1 MNSMPSDKGDRP
13 EYVLVNIVESIV
25 RQKTREHIQTMDMC
39 CCEVCY
45 LNACAIAL
53 NSLKQ
58 LYVTTHKGALLSRI
72 STVSVGYQAVLTC
85 EVIKALMIVKASPR
99 H

>member
-1 MNSMPSDKGDRP
+1 MSSVSAKKSDKD
-13 EYVLVNIVESIV
+13 YVLVNIVEAVV
-25 RQKTREHIQTMDMC
+25 REKTRELIKTMDMC

-58 LYVTTHKGALLSRI
+58 LYVTTYKGALLSKI
-72 STVSVGYQAVLTC
+72 STIGVGYQAVLIC
-85 EVIKALMIVKASPR
+85 EIIKALMIVKASPR

>member
-1 MNSMPSDKGDRP
+1 
-13 EYVLVNIVESIV
+13 
-25 RQKTREHIQTMDMC
+25 MDMC

-58 LYVTTHKGALLSRI
+58 LYVTTYKGALLSKI
-72 STVSVGYQAVLTC
+72 STIGVGYQAVLIC
-85 EVIKALMIVKASPR
+85 EIIKALMIVKASPDIKPGYR
-99 H
+99 IPDHFYFAL

>member
-1 MNSMPSDKGDRP
+1 MDSMPSKTGDSN
-13 EYVLVNIVESIV
+13 EYVLVNIVEAIV
-25 RQKTREHIQTMDMC
+25 RDKTRELIETMDMC
-39 CCEVCY
+39 CCDICY

-58 LYVTTHKGALLSRI
+58 LYVTTYKGALLSKI
-72 STVSVGYQAVLTC
+72 STVSVGYQAVLIC
-85 EVIKALMIVKASPR
+85 EVLKALKIVKESPR

>member
-1 MNSMPSDKGDRP
+1 MDDVTANKGDN
-13 EYVLVNIVESIV
+13 EFVLVNIVESVV
-25 RQKTREHIQTMDMC
+25 RQKTRELIETMDMC
-39 CCEVCY
+39 VCDTCY

-58 LYVTTHKGALLSRI
+58 MYVTTQKGALLSKV
-72 STVSVGYQAVLTC
+72 STISVGYQAVLTC
-85 EVIKALMIVKASPR
+85 EIIKALIIVKASPR